1 MNEIKDCIVEPNQEY
16 LLEPISF
23 FDVFESFSF
32 RGQKQYKKFCGLH
45 MVKQMPYLHFFWD
58 LGRSNAQVTMK
69 WY

>member
-1 MNEIKDCIVEPNQEY
+1 MNEIKNCIIEPNQEY

-45 MVKQMPYLHFFWD
+45 MVKQMQYLHLF
-58 LGRSNAQVTMK
+58 
-69 WY
+69 